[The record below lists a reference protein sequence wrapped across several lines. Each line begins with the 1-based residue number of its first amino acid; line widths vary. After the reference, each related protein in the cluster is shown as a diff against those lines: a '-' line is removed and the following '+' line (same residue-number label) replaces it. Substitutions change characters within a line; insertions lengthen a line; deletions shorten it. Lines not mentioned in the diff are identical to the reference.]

1 MIKTWY
7 EEYEKIKDK
16 AIVVFG
22 YEWESMADEQKEKI
36 LAEKTVIMSGDSGY
50 ACKRYQI
57 IGNANNLSDHEC
69 AIIADGGNLCFGYRM
84 EGAGNCCIHRLKEDN
99 MEARELA
106 NKLYG
111 RAYGD
116 SFDDVLEEAKQSGLV
131 IVTGASDDLM
141 EFNGAI
147 CDEGGCFDGGR
158 VYFDKDGVDQEGE
171 ERANWIDARWC
182 DGMNRDGL
190 PATWTYETEIPC
202 ERFDIWEDGE
212 VYCVGLVFS
221 IEDLK

>member
-1 MIKTWY
+1 MNR
-7 EEYEKIKDK
+7 
-16 AIVVFG
+16 
-22 YEWESMADEQKEKI
+22 QK
-36 LAEKTVIMSGDSGY
+36 
-50 ACKRYQI
+50 
-57 IGNANNLSDHEC
+57 
-69 AIIADGGNLCFGYRM
+69 
-84 EGAGNCCIHRLKEDN
+84 
-99 MEARELA
+99 
-106 NKLYG
+106 KL
-111 RAYGD
+111 
-116 SFDDVLEEAKQSGLV
+116 AKQNTPLYKRVPTLNPVDYSDIKVPLV
-131 IVTGASDDLM
+131 VISDDLM